1 MTPGPDT
8 APRVIPEA
16 SVARL
21 AVYLRMLG
29 ELAEQGADTV
39 SSEELAAATGVNSAK
54 LRKDLSYIGS
64 HGIRGVGY
72 DVRALRYQLERVLGL
87 DHRQAVALV
96 GVGNLGHALAGYG
109 GFGGRGF
116 PVTALFDVDP
126 DLVGSPING
135 IVVEHVRAIPAVCAE
150 RGITIGMIA
159 TPGQAAQ
166 AVCDQLVA
174 AGVRSILNFAP
185 VVLQVPRGVE
195 VRKVDLAV
203 ELQILAF
210 HVSRGAEPRSR
221 VNGHAL
227 NGSAVSADVLLPR
240 RRRHDRARRRALPP
254 QRARRRARA
263 GRRGR
268 RRRAQARQRD
278 AARRAR
284 LARRCSSP
292 PATASRSTPSSTRS
306 TAASPT
312 SPRCW
317 SGTPAW
323 RCPSSPSTSTCTTR
337 ARPCSTSSRWP
348 PGSTRWS
355 SARRRSSASSATPT
369 PPRRARAP
377 SGACCTSSPSRRC
390 ASASG
395 CTPRPASTRA
405 GASRRLRGARRRRA
419 RARRARRARGRCS
432 SVRARWA
439 GWPRRTCAAR
449 RSPRSSSLNR
459 TLARAAAARR
469 DHRRAR
475 HAGPRGHARRARRRA
490 RRRPT
495 CWWRARARSA
505 RWSTVEAVGAARDG
519 PPARRSATSACRT
532 TSTRRRRRCPACA

>member
-1 MTPGPDT
+1 VTPGQDT

-29 ELAEQGADTV
+29 ELAEQGAETV

-126 DLVGSPING
+126 DLVGVPING

-166 AVCDQLVA
+166 AVCNQLVA

-185 VVLQVPRGVE
+185 VVLQVPREVE

-210 HVSRGAEPRSR
+210 HVSRRAEPANVNGA
-221 VNGHAL
+221 VNGHAV
-227 NGSAVSADVLLPR
+227 NGVLP
-240 RRRHDRARRRALPP
+240 
-254 QRARRRARA
+254 
-263 GRRGR
+263 
-268 RRRAQARQRD
+268 
-278 AARRAR
+278 
-284 LARRCSSP
+284 
-292 PATASRSTPSSTRS
+292 
-306 TAASPT
+306 
-312 SPRCW
+312 
-317 SGTPAW
+317 
-323 RCPSSPSTSTCTTR
+323 
-337 ARPCSTSSRWP
+337 
-348 PGSTRWS
+348 
-355 SARRRSSASSATPT
+355 
-369 PPRRARAP
+369 
-377 SGACCTSSPSRRC
+377 
-390 ASASG
+390 
-395 CTPRPASTRA
+395 
-405 GASRRLRGARRRRA
+405 
-419 RARRARRARGRCS
+419 
-432 SVRARWA
+432 
-439 GWPRRTCAAR
+439 
-449 RSPRSSSLNR
+449 
-459 TLARAAAARR
+459 
-469 DHRRAR
+469 
-475 HAGPRGHARRARRRA
+475 
-490 RRRPT
+490 
-495 CWWRARARSA
+495 
-505 RWSTVEAVGAARDG
+505 
-519 PPARRSATSACRT
+519 
-532 TSTRRRRRCPACA
+532 